1 MFSASHTLEYAY
13 SAWAVAQWAKQLGK
27 TDDYNRLMDLSK
39 GWERIYDPSCNFVRP
54 KKKDGTFI
62 EDFNPMQVWRG
73 FQEGNA
79 WQYTFY
85 VPHDAKGLVAKVG
98 YSALYISGRGG

>member
-54 KKKDGTFI
+54 
-62 EDFNPMQVWRG
+62 
-73 FQEGNA
+73 
-79 WQYTFY
+79 
-85 VPHDAKGLVAKVG
+85 
-98 YSALYISGRGG
+98 

>member
-39 GWERIYDPSCNFVRP
+39 AGSVSMTLPVILSVLKEGWYVYRGLQSDASMARIPR
-54 KKKDGTFI
+54 
-62 EDFNPMQVWRG
+62 R
-73 FQEGNA
+73 
-79 WQYTFY
+79 
-85 VPHDAKGLVAKVG
+85 
-98 YSALYISGRGG
+98 